1 MFKIT
6 NLETN
11 QDIRFNHLYYL
22 DKQFRTQCHFFA
34 FESKKARKKRSDK
47 NVLDV
52 DTPSLSFKLTRSG
65 INPSHKHSLW
75 PRALFPCYDS
85 VREGFQPIQVWS
97 DLSHFPRLV
106 QAIDSTQ
113 RRRPLLAS
121 PPSNLPAPL
130 LTSLAIS
137 LHHLLNADGVS
148 RWLLEVK
155 RERDKLFYL

>member
-1 MFKIT
+1 MGT
-6 NLETN
+6 
-11 QDIRFNHLYYL
+11 L
-22 DKQFRTQCHFFA
+22 DKEASVLKCPEVCLKLRIWRRIKTSDLIIYVTLTNNLGRGVIFSLL
-34 FESKKARKKRSDK
+34 ESKKARKKK

-113 RRRPLLAS
+113 RRRPLLILA
-121 PPSNLPAPL
+121 PPPTCQPRS
-130 LTSLAIS
+130 
-137 LHHLLNADGVS
+137 
-148 RWLLEVK
+148 
-155 RERDKLFYL
+155 